1 MSWWEGGIGATL
13 ADAAGRRTRIGGQP
27 ARLSFRN
34 HAGCPVG
41 ADKAVVAT
49 IQPPDPFA
57 GVELLWVTACLR
69 GPDFAANEAAFGE
82 MLSTLRFEP
91 TQ

>member
-1 MSWWEGGIGATL
+1 
-13 ADAAGRRTRIGGQP
+13 
-27 ARLSFRN
+27 
-34 HAGCPVG
+34 VG